1 MLAVDEDWTTVV
13 RNLRQAWKNWA
24 LLMQFLEREG
34 ANVQTPGMFYVAVVQ
49 AVLLYG
55 SET

>member
-13 RNLRQAWKNWA
+13 RNIRQAWKNWA